1 MVVPSR
7 ISKIVGSSLA
17 GLLVLITLLFN
28 FDWNS
33 TRSWINQ
40 YVSDVTGRRF
50 TIRGDLTVTWKKPDP
65 PCTNWTRWIPWPHIS
80 AADIVLGNPD
90 WAPANTDM
98 VTIKQLDVTLN
109 PWPLLQHKII
119 LPSLSIDTP
128 KLFFLRDKEARNN
141 WTFKS
146 NSVSKWEVHP
156 GKLVIRKGSVQLDDA
171 IRHIDATAE
180 IATLDPDK
188 EKVYGIG
195 WHIKGSFNETGI
207 HGAGKAGGVLSLQ
220 NDHRPYPLEADMRI
234 GKTHI
239 AVKGTLTKPQ
249 NLTVLDLRLN
259 LSGDS
264 MAHLFS
270 LTGVLLPETPP
281 FSTAG
286 HLISKLAPGQSD
298 WTYEKFNGK
307 VGSSNI
313 SGTLEYQLKQPRP
326 LLKGEIVSSLLQFE
340 DLAPLIGVEER
351 QSSNRMLPTGEFNTG
366 NWNALDAEIKLT
378 AHAIAK
384 KKNLPITDIHAELQL
399 NDQILSLALL
409 NLGIAGGKLSSTIR
423 LDGRAPEMKSELQ
436 LSARHLRIQ
445 QLLPGFDRIQIGF
458 GEINGDAALSAAGN
472 SLAAML
478 ASSNGEFKA
487 LVNQGAISQLLL
499 EELGLNPG
507 DVMMSR
513 LFGDRPVNL
522 NCLTSN
528 FTVSNGLMLAR
539 TFALDTEDALI
550 NITGNINLAQEQLH
564 LTIDPRSKDLR
575 TISLRSPLSVSGPF
589 NHPNISVDK
598 RAALQAGSAVLLGVA
613 APVTAILPLINVNTK
628 QKIDCAGLLEEAQK
642 RPTAG

>member
-1 MVVPSR
+1 
-7 ISKIVGSSLA
+7 
-17 GLLVLITLLFN
+17 
-28 FDWNS
+28 
-33 TRSWINQ
+33 
-40 YVSDVTGRRF
+40 
-50 TIRGDLTVTWKKPDP
+50 
-65 PCTNWTRWIPWPHIS
+65 
-80 AADIVLGNPD
+80 
-90 WAPANTDM
+90 
-98 VTIKQLDVTLN
+98 
-109 PWPLLQHKII
+109 
-119 LPSLSIDTP
+119 SLSIDTP

-146 NSVSKWEVHP
+146 DSVSKWEVHP

-220 NDHRPYPLEADMRI
+220 NDHRPYPLEADMRV

-249 NLTVLDLRLN
+249 DLTVLDLRLN

-445 QLLPGFDRIQIGF
+445 QLLPGFDRTQIGF

-589 NHPNISVDK
+589 SHPDISVDK
-598 RAALQAGSAVLLGVA
+598 RAALQAGGAVLLGVA
-613 APVTAILPLINVNTK
+613 APVTAILPLINVNAK